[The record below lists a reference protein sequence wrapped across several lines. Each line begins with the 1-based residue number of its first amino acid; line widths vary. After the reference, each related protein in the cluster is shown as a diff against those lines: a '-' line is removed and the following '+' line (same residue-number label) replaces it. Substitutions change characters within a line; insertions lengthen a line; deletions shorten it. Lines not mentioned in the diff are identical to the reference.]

1 MTASPASERSSD
13 VPVPPTAQPRRVLV
27 AGASGFVGR
36 RLCPA
41 LSDAGHDVVAMTR
54 HPDTYSGVGEPVFGD
69 VHDAGT
75 LTAALE
81 DVDVAYY
88 LVHSLDSPDFERLDA
103 EAATSF
109 GQAAAKA
116 GVERIVYLGGLGKE
130 DDDLSPHLRSRR
142 EVEELLGRAG
152 VPVTT
157 LRAGIVIGH
166 QGLSWEMTRQLVER
180 LPLMVTPRWVST
192 RTQPIALND
201 VVRYLVGVLDVEE
214 TVGRP
219 FEVGGDEVLR
229 YSDMMRRVAAVENR
243 PLFLLPVP
251 LLSPKLSSHWLSL
264 ITDVDAKAGRS
275 LVDSMVNEVVVEDD
289 EIHRLIPFDRLGFDD
304 AVRGALSDRGS
315 LKDPGLM
322 GQLKGHLP
330 MSFKHRVPV
339 RHDESAAVRRHRRR
353 VVAVTSVAGA
363 GLLGVGLSTQPGSR
377 AFYATTL
384 GVAGTW
390 LVGGLASG
398 PLHLGW
404 IQTQNQT
411 VRRPVLAPVT
421 TGVAAFG
428 VFYAGGLVVREIPPL
443 ARYISN
449 VLDYADAGDDKL
461 VFLTTLANGF
471 GEEVFFRGAM
481 FAALGD
487 SHPVAT
493 STAVYMLATVP
504 TRNPVLVFAA
514 GAMGSLW
521 GLQRQASAG
530 LQAPVITHMTWST
543 LMLRYLPPL
552 FRDIAAGTARV
563 DEAAG
568 RSQRVLQGVGRGLG
582 RAATRSVT
590 RRPDVRLARRAAR
603 GAGVLD
609 R

>member
-1 MTASPASERSSD
+1 MSASPAPGPTSD
-13 VPVPPTAQPRRVLV
+13 VPVPPTVRPRRVLV

-41 LSDAGHDVVAMTR
+41 LAEAGHDVVAMTR
-54 HPDTYSGVGEPVFGD
+54 HPDTYRGVGDPVFGD

-75 LTAALE
+75 LAAALE
-81 DVDVAYY
+81 GVDVAYY

-103 EAATSF
+103 EAATAF
-109 GQAAAKA
+109 GKAAATA

-201 VVRYLVGVLDVEE
+201 VVRYLAGVLEVEE

-289 EIHRLIPFDRLGFDD
+289 EIGRLIPFDRLGFDD

-330 MSFKHRVPV
+330 VSFKHRVPV
-339 RHDESAAVRRHRRR
+339 RHDESDAVRRHRRR
-353 VVAVTSVAGA
+353 VVAATSVAGA
-363 GLLGVGLSTQPGSR
+363 GLLGVGLSTAPGSR

-411 VRRPVLAPVT
+411 VRRPVIAPVA
-421 TGVAAFG
+421 TGAAAFG

-443 ARYISN
+443 ARYISS
-449 VLDYADAGDDKL
+449 VLDYADEGDSAL
-461 VFLTTLANGF
+461 VYLTTLANGF

-481 FAALGD
+481 FAALEGR
-487 SHPVAT
+487 HPVAA

-504 TRNPVLVFAA
+504 TRNPVLVAAA
-514 GAMGSLW
+514 GVMGTVW
-521 GLQRQASAG
+521 GLQRRASTG
-530 LQAPVITHMTWST
+530 LQAPVLTHLTWST
-543 LMLRYLPPL
+543 LMLRHLPPL
-552 FRDIAAGTARV
+552 FR
-563 DEAAG
+563 EAAG
-568 RSQRVLQGVGRGLG
+568 ETHDVQAAAGASRRALQTLG
-582 RAATRSVT
+582 RAAARSVA
-590 RRPDVRLARRAAR
+590 RRPDVRLARRGAR
-603 GAGVLD
+603 RAGLLGD
-609 R
+609 

>member
-1 MTASPASERSSD
+1 MTASPAPEHASV
-13 VPVPPTAQPRRVLV
+13 VPVQTTARPRRVLV

-41 LSDAGHDVVAMTR
+41 LDEAGHAVVAMTR
-54 HPDTYSGVGEPVFGD
+54 HPDTYTGVGEPVFGD

-81 DVDVAYY
+81 GVDVAYY

-109 GQAAAKA
+109 GRAAATA

-289 EIHRLIPFDRLGFDD
+289 EIHRLIPFDRLGSTTPS
-304 AVRGALSDRGS
+304 ATRCRTGQPEGPGADRPAQG
-315 LKDPGLM
+315 LPADVVQAPGA
-322 GQLKGHLP
+322 GAP
-330 MSFKHRVPV
+330 RRVG
-339 RHDESAAVRRHRRR
+339 RRRTPRRR
-353 VVAVTSVAGA
+353 VVAATSVAGA
-363 GLLGVGLSTQPGSR
+363 GLLGVGLSTRPGSR
-377 AFYATTL
+377 AFYVTTL

-390 LVGGLASG
+390 LVGGLGLRARCTWAGSRPRTRPYG
-398 PLHLGW
+398 DPCSPRW
-404 IQTQNQT
+404 PPA
-411 VRRPVLAPVT
+411 RRPSGSSTPADWWSGDPAAGALDLQRPAT
-421 TGVAAFG
+421 T
-428 VFYAGGLVVREIPPL
+428 PTQ
-443 ARYISN
+443 
-449 VLDYADAGDDKL
+449 GDDKL
-461 VFLTTLANGF
+461 VYLTTLANGF

-481 FAALGD
+481 FAALGRR
-487 SHPVAT
+487 HPVRDLHRA
-493 STAVYMLATVP
+493 STC
-504 TRNPVLVFAA
+504 
-514 GAMGSLW
+514 W
-521 GLQRQASAG
+521 
-530 LQAPVITHMTWST
+530 
-543 LMLRYLPPL
+543 PPC
-552 FRDIAAGTARV
+552 
-563 DEAAG
+563 
-568 RSQRVLQGVGRGLG
+568 
-582 RAATRSVT
+582 
-590 RRPDVRLARRAAR
+590 RRATPSWCWPPA
-603 GAGVLD
+603 
-609 R
+609 